1 MEQKILMTVKETAK
15 AIGLKECAIRKLC
28 VDKRIDTVRVGKTY
42 YINYPKLVEK
52 INNGELKEI

>member
-1 MEQKILMTVKETAK
+1 MEQKILMTIKETAK
-15 AIGLKECAIRKLC
+15 TIGLKEFAIRKLC
-28 VDKRIDTVRVGKTY
+28 VDKKIDTVKVGKVY

>member
-1 MEQKILMTVKETAK
+1 MEQKILMTIKETAK

-28 VDKRIDTVRVGKTY
+28 VDKKIDTVRVGKIY

>member
-1 MEQKILMTVKETAK
+1 MEQKIMMTIKETAK
-15 AIGLKECAIRKLC
+15 EIGLKECAIRKLC
-28 VDKRIDTVRVGKTY
+28 VNKKIDTVKVGKVY

>member
-1 MEQKILMTVKETAK
+1 MEQKILMTIKETAK
-15 AIGLKECAIRKLC
+15 AIGLKEFVIRKLC
-28 VDKRIDTVRVGKTY
+28 VDKKIDTVKVGKVY